1 MGRGKR
7 YKDAESGKF
16 LSKEEAEALL
26 AAEALASA
34 TENVDP
40 NNQQLRLVVPFGENR
55 GGIRR
60 TDGVDGRSIQKI
72 RILERD
78 LAAERERSKN
88 LKTELDRRATDVLQ
102 AKNGAGNK
110 LHALLEKT
118 ALANKEQKNE

>member
-34 TENVDP
+34 TENADP

-55 GGIRR
+55 GGRR
-60 TDGVDGRSIQKI
+60 HTDGVDGRSIKKI
-72 RILERD
+72 RRLERD
-78 LAAERERSKN
+78 LEAERERSKN
-88 LKTELDRRATDVLQ
+88 LKTELDQRATEVLE
-102 AKNGAGNK
+102 ARNGAGNR

-118 ALANKEQKNE
+118 ALANKEQKTS